1 MPFHPTDCHV
11 GRKIRERC
19 ILQGFSQE
27 KLGEA
32 IGVTFQQ
39 VQKLQSGA
47 NRVSASR
54 LYDIAKALKVPV
66 SYFFEGLDDGQPA
79 PIDDTMT
86 KRETLELVRAY
97 HDIPENTRK
106 RVFDLVKTLAKE
118 DAKAVARPAVVSGAN
133 AGVSAPTR

>member
-11 GRKIRERC
+11 GSKIRERR
-19 ILQGFSQE
+19 LLMGMSQE

-39 VQKLQSGA
+39 CQKMERGA

-79 PIDDTMT
+79 PLDDIMT
-86 KRETLELVRAY
+86 RRETLELVRAY
-97 HDIPENTRK
+97 HKIPEPARK
-106 RVFDLVKTLAKE
+106 AYFNLGKALAREEANPPRRV
-118 DAKAVARPAVVSGAN
+118 AVVAGPN
-133 AGVSAPTR
+133 AGVAALQR